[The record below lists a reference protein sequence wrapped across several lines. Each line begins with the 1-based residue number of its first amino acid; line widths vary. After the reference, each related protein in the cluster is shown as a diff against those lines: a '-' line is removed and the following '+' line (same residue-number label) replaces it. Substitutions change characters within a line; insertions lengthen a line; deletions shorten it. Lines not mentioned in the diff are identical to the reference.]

1 MKWNGLFKSTKSK
14 EKTNNQA
21 IEIETIT
28 IQVTRKKIK
37 NIHLRVYPP
46 SADVKISAPTKM
58 DIESIR
64 IFAISK
70 LEWIKKQRAIIL
82 NQDRET
88 PREFITGEIHYIF
101 GKKYVLEVVESFGR
115 TKISIIEDK
124 LFLLAPPNSS
134 IEFKQA
140 AVHAWY
146 RKQLK
151 VLIPVYIAKWE
162 PIMNVHVKVFGIK
175 KMRTKWGTCNVVK
188 HRIWI
193 SLELAKKPLSC
204 LEYIVVHEMVHLLER
219 SHNHRFVA
227 FMDSFLPEWRLIKAE
242 LNRFPA
248 GSEDREC

>member
-1 MKWNGLFKSTKSK
+1 MKWKGLFKSSKSK
-14 EKTNNQA
+14 DKTHNQT
-21 IEIETIT
+21 IEVETIT
-28 IQVTRKKIK
+28 IEVTNKKIK

-46 SADVKISAPTKM
+46 TAEVKISAPMKM

-82 NQDRET
+82 SKVHES
-88 PREFITGEIHYIF
+88 PKEFISGESHYFF
-101 GKKYVLEVVESFGR
+101 GKMYMLEVIESDGR
-115 TKISIIEDK
+115 TKISINEDK
-124 LFLLAPPNSS
+124 LILLVPPDSS
-134 IEFKQA
+134 IELKQA

-151 VLIPVYIAKWE
+151 NLIPVYIAKWE
-162 PIMNVHVKVFGIK
+162 PLMNVHVKEFGIK

-227 FMDSFLPEWRLIKAE
+227 FMDTFLPEWRQIKTE
-242 LNRFPA
+242 LNRFPVA
-248 GSEDREC
+248 NEDRDC